1 MLKLIVRLW
10 PFLILLALALFPFG
24 WLGQVWPG
32 FGEVLW
38 WVFPS
43 EGRHDIGHATLFGL
57 LGLLLLIAF
66 PSLRGRPWLYFC
78 LILLAGIGEETF
90 QVIYKGGLNL
100 PDTLGDLSFDLI
112 GALITLIIFSLW
124 QRQRTLTQARQA
136 KPLTFRPN
144 VPTGTS
150 RNKF

>member
-1 MLKLIVRLW
+1 MLKLLVRLW
-10 PFLILLALALFPFG
+10 PFLILLGLVLFPFG

-38 WVFPS
+38 WVFPTD
-43 EGRHDIGHATLFGL
+43 GRHDIGHTTLFGL
-57 LGLLLLIAF
+57 LGFLLLIAF
-66 PSLRGRPWLYFC
+66 PSLRKRPWLYLG

-100 PDTLGDLSFDLI
+100 PDTLGDLSCDLI
-112 GALITLIIFSLW
+112 GASITLGFFSLW
-124 QRQRTLTQARQA
+124 QRWRTRTQTRQA

-144 VPTGTS
+144 ASAGTS